1 MLSGVAVLAA
11 SFVVFIINGMRV
23 GTLSISL
30 DEVEAAARDQRGP
43 QAGRGAG

>member
-1 MLSGVAVLAA
+1 MLSRVATLVA

-30 DEVEAAARDQRGP
+30 DEVEAAARAQRDR
-43 QAGRGAG
+43 QAGQGAG

>member
-1 MLSGVAVLAA
+1 MLSCGIAV
-11 SFVVFIINGMRV
+11 FMINGMRV

-43 QAGRGAG
+43 QAGQGAG